1 MTTFLLLRGDSSL
14 VFLHPSPPSI
24 ASTAV
29 GGLCLQPTTIRFG
42 LRRTHRGRHGL
53 RKSPCCRD
61 GRRPAD
67 SSKGVLHRRRTR
79 SRPRARPRLPLPRLA
94 LRRPDGEA
102 VGAASPPGHAGVQ
115 QQQLVLQPPAV
126 DYGFGPGGAP
136 RPSARRANT
145 PPRVPRPRPGPPT
158 AVTPAP
164 AASPVPTV
172 PIPSD
177 RVGAEPVGTPILRLN
192 RRAFFHMPIGSE
204 NSRLSRRAT
213 PQCVCLLYT
222 SPSPRD

>member
-1 MTTFLLLRGDSSL
+1 LTTFLLLQGDSSL

-24 ASTAV
+24 AAPAA

-53 RKSPCCRD
+53 RRSPCCRD

-102 VGAASPPGHAGVQ
+102 VVEQHLHP
-115 QQQLVLQPPAV
+115 
-126 DYGFGPGGAP
+126 D
-136 RPSARRANT
+136 
-145 PPRVPRPRPGPPT
+145 
-158 AVTPAP
+158 TPAC
-164 AASPVPTV
+164 S
-172 PIPSD
+172 
-177 RVGAEPVGTPILRLN
+177 
-192 RRAFFHMPIGSE
+192 
-204 NSRLSRRAT
+204 NSS
-213 PQCVCLLYT
+213 
-222 SPSPRD
+222 